1 VDDLTVKDEVKG
13 RRYRGVSE
21 EVRRAERRERF
32 IEAGLDVFAE
42 RGYHNSTV
50 RSICANAGLTERYF
64 YESFSNSEDLLTA
77 VYQHS
82 VERLRDSTFSSYT
95 APESPLS
102 AEALVE
108 TALNSF
114 LTSIH
119 NDPRLARILFVEV
132 LGVSARIDTLYR
144 HAVEEFAGLLSVI
157 SQSITNETVATPEH
171 VKSDLLALGLV
182 GAVINLTARWVVMNF
197 KTPQQ
202 ELVATLKYIF
212 MAVHAGGQVG
222 TNAE

>member
-1 VDDLTVKDEVKG
+1 MTVKEEVKG

-21 EVRRAERRERF
+21 EVRRSERRQRF

-42 RGYHNSTV
+42 RGYHSSTV

-77 VYQHS
+77 VYQYT
-82 VERLRDSTFSSYT
+82 VTRLRESTLTTFSTPSV
-95 APESPLS
+95 S
-102 AEALVE
+102 ADAMIEA
-108 TALNSF
+108 ALNSF
-114 LTSIH
+114 LTSIY

-132 LGVSARIDTLYR
+132 LGVSARIDALYR
-144 HAVEEFAGLLSVI
+144 QAVEEFAALLNTI
-157 SQSITNETVATPEH
+157 SQSISADQAPMPEY
-171 VKSDLLALGLV
+171 VKPDLLALGLV

-202 ELVATLKYIF
+202 ELVATLKHIF
-212 MAVHAGGQVG
+212 MAVHLGRGANV
-222 TNAE
+222 E

>member
-1 VDDLTVKDEVKG
+1 MTVKEEVKG

-21 EVRRAERRERF
+21 EVRRTERRQRF

-42 RGYHNSTV
+42 RGYHSSTV

-77 VYQHS
+77 VYQFT
-82 VERLRDSTFSSYT
+82 VARLRESTISTFS
-95 APESPLS
+95 APSVS
-102 AEALVE
+102 AEAMIE
-108 TALNSF
+108 AALNSF

-144 HAVEEFAGLLSVI
+144 QAVEEFAGLLSAI
-157 SQSITNETVATPEH
+157 SQSLAADQAPMPDH
-171 VKSDLLALGLV
+171 VKPDLLALGLV

-197 KTPQQ
+197 KTPQAD
-202 ELVATLKYIF
+202 LVATLKHIF
-212 MAVHAGGQVG
+212 MAVHVSRD

>member
-1 VDDLTVKDEVKG
+1 MTVTEEIKG

-21 EVRRAERRERF
+21 EVRRTERRQRF

-42 RGYHNSTV
+42 RGYHSSTV
-50 RSICANAGLTERYF
+50 RSICASAGLTERYF

-77 VYQHS
+77 VYKYT
-82 VERLRDSTFSSYT
+82 VKRLRESTISTFSIPST
-95 APESPLS
+95 S
-102 AEALVE
+102 ADAMIEA
-108 TALNSF
+108 ALNSF

-144 HAVEEFAGLLSVI
+144 QAVEEFAGLLNEI
-157 SQSITNETVATPEH
+157 SQSVVTDQAPMPDR

-182 GAVINLTARWVVMNF
+182 GAVINLTARWVVMDF
-197 KTPQQ
+197 KTPQE
-202 ELVATLKYIF
+202 ELVATLKHIF
-212 MAVHAGGQVG
+212 MAVHIGRGGV
-222 TNAE
+222 NAE

>member
-1 VDDLTVKDEVKG
+1 VDDLTVTEEVKG

-21 EVRRAERRERF
+21 EVRRAERRQRF

-77 VYQHS
+77 VYKYT
-82 VERLRDSTFSSYT
+82 VERLRESTISTFSTPST
-95 APESPLS
+95 S
-102 AEALVE
+102 ADLLIE

-144 HAVEEFAGLLSVI
+144 NAVEEFAGLLNVI
-157 SQSITNETVATPEH
+157 SQSIVTEQAPMPDQ
-171 VKSDLLALGLV
+171 VKPDLLALGLV
-182 GAVINLTARWVVMNF
+182 GAVINLTARWVVMGF

-202 ELVATLKYIF
+202 ELVATLKHIF
-212 MAVHAGGQVG
+212 MAVHLGRSA